1 MDASFFVRGLAIGFS
16 IAAVVGPI
24 GMLCIQRT
32 LHKGFRYGFMTGLG
46 AATADGIYGSVAA
59 FGLTMISSF
68 MIGQQT
74 WIRLVGG
81 LFLIYLG
88 IRAALARPTK
98 QTVQL
103 HGSGFAG
110 AYASTLL
117 LTLTNPLTIL
127 SFAAVFAGLGVDMST
142 AGRNNLAAA
151 LVAAGVFCGSS
162 AWWLLLSGGVG
173 LLRERL
179 TARWLS
185 WINRLAG
192 AALLVFGLIAIISI
206 FFNGGQHTLR

>member
-1 MDASFFVRGLAIGFS
+1 MDASFFARGLVIGFS

-32 LHKGFRYGFMTGLG
+32 LQKGFRYGFITGLG

-59 FGLTMISSF
+59 FGLTIISTF
-68 MIGQQT
+68 LIGQQS
-74 WIRLVGG
+74 WIRLIGG
-81 LFLIYLG
+81 LFLVYLG
-88 IRAALARPTK
+88 VRAMLTPLTQKVAQAR
-98 QTVQL
+98 
-103 HGSGFAG
+103 GRGFLG
-110 AYASTLL
+110 AYTSTLL

-127 SFAAVFAGLGVDMST
+127 SFATVFAGLGVGT
-142 AGRNNLAAA
+142 AGRDTLSAT
-151 LVAAGVFCGSS
+151 LVAAGVFCGSGV
-162 AWWLLLSGGVG
+162 WWLLLSGSVG

-192 AALLVFGLIAIISI
+192 SALVIFGVGAIASL
-206 FFNGGQHTLR
+206 FF

>member
-1 MDASFFVRGLAIGFS
+1 MDASFFVRGLVIGFS

-24 GMLCIQRT
+24 GILCIQRT
-32 LHKGFRYGFMTGLG
+32 LQKGFLYGLVTGLG
-46 AATADGIYGSVAA
+46 AATADGVYGGVAA
-59 FGLTMISSF
+59 FGLTLISALLL
-68 MIGQQT
+68 GQQN

-88 IRAALARPTK
+88 LKAALTRPAE
-98 QTVQL
+98 L
-103 HGSGFAG
+103 AAPASGRNFPG

-127 SFAAVFAGLGVDMST
+127 SFATVFAGLGVGT
-142 AGRNNLAAA
+142 AGKNNLSAA
-151 LVAAGVFCGSS
+151 LVAAGVFCGSC

-173 LLRERL
+173 LLREKM
-179 TARWLS
+179 TARWLV

-192 AALLVFGLIAIISI
+192 AALLIFGIIALAS
-206 FFNGGQHTLR
+206 LVMSRP